1 MSEYD
6 HDAIRDAE
14 LIDVTRTT
22 AAKIAGEISASTV
35 DRMEYRDDMDQYAV
49 DLEVDQ
55 GFFALTSG
63 RDSYAIVGVVGR
75 GNPDTV
81 RVWVVEK
88 RH

>member
-14 LIDVTRTT
+14 LIDVTKTV

-35 DRMEYRDDMDQYAV
+35 DRMRYCDDMDQYAV

-55 GFFALTSG
+55 GFFALTGG
-63 RDSYAIVGVVGR
+63 RDGYAIVGVVGR
-75 GNPDTV
+75 GDPDTV